1 MIISA
6 ELVAEK
12 IRNQKSEYLFKE
24 ITKLNSVDLHK
35 VLITL
40 EICSPK

>member
-12 IRNQKSEYLFKE
+12 NQKSEYLFKE